1 VTDIYVDMQG
11 KALLLTG
18 NATSWNLNGA
28 ATAPSFA
35 VTSSTTNIFYNGSPI
50 SGAALVAIQQSGSVI
65 GSTLAETARAA
76 LLDQQDTDSVQKQIS
91 YGFVGDVG
99 TTPPMDHRIDETG
112 ISVPACFGDSRE
124 GQTCR

>member
-1 VTDIYVDMQG
+1 VT
-11 KALLLTG
+11 AS
-18 NATSWNLNGA
+18 A
-28 ATAPSFA
+28 
-35 VTSSTTNIFYNGSPI
+35 TNIFYNGSPV

-76 LLDQQDTDSVQKQIS
+76 LLDQQDTDSVQKQMA

-112 ISVPACFGDSRE
+112 ISVPKCFSDSRE